1 MRPARSSDAP
11 TEKTPP
17 PAQVSLFASR
27 RDALE
32 WVMAVT
38 VRPAH
43 TYGEGIMAAK
53 RTPRRSDEM
62 RAVTADRV
70 ARLFQLVSIMAG
82 KPVPR
87 QSLLKRFRMNQR
99 SFYRDIEFLRSI
111 GIGVVAAETKY
122 GLTIDFDEALG
133 RLPFPDPVLTLGQAI
148 VLAKGKSAAH
158 KVMQKRVQAI
168 TK

>member
-1 MRPARSSDAP
+1 MGHGGHGP
-11 TEKTPP
+11 TRT
-17 PAQVSLFASR
+17 
-27 RDALE
+27 
-32 WVMAVT
+32 
-38 VRPAH
+38 H
-43 TYGEGIMAAK
+43 THGEGIMAGK
-53 RTPRRSDEM
+53 RTPRPSDEM

-70 ARLFQLVSIMAG
+70 ARLFQLVSILAG

-87 QSLLKRFRMNQR
+87 QTLLKRFRMNQR

-111 GIGVVAAETKY
+111 GIGVVAADTKY
-122 GLTIDFDEALG
+122 RLSIEFNEALA

-158 KVMQKRVQAI
+158 KVMQKRVKAI